1 VLIDNQMD
9 LKLDQHSPTPIYKQ
23 IEEQVRELIATEK
36 LKQGDRLPAIR
47 KLADRLDVNQNTV
60 VKAYLELEKEQ
71 IVVCRRGG
79 GTTVAAKA
87 TDPSILALRN
97 KQLSDIMNTD
107 IVKVLSMGYSPEE
120 VEAAFHLHISRW
132 REERIES
139 AEAYVNE
146 SKHID
151 TQNTILVVGS
161 NDMALDLLMSLF
173 RERSPAIEVEVA
185 HAGSLGGLIAL
196 QEERAHLAGI
206 HLLDDESG
214 EYNYPYIKRILP
226 GRELAV
232 LHLVYRM
239 QGLMFAAGNPKQIK
253 GLDDL
258 LRKDIKFINRQRG
271 SGTRVLLDFK
281 LRQMGVLSNKIKGY
295 EDKVDSHL
303 AVALAI
309 KHGRADVGLGIE
321 GAARS
326 CEIDFLPLLRE
337 RYDLVM
343 TKQSYQS
350 RLFAP
355 LLEIVISKE
364 YRDVVNQVG
373 GYDTSQTGLTTFFN

>member
-1 VLIDNQMD
+1 
-9 LKLDQHSPTPIYKQ
+9 
-23 IEEQVRELIATEK
+23 
-36 LKQGDRLPAIR
+36 
-47 KLADRLDVNQNTV
+47 
-60 VKAYLELEKEQ
+60 
-71 IVVCRRGG
+71 
-79 GTTVAAKA
+79 
-87 TDPSILALRN
+87 
-97 KQLSDIMNTD
+97 
-107 IVKVLSMGYSPEE
+107 MGYSPEE
-120 VEAAFHLHISRW
+120 VEAAFHLYISRW

-139 AEAYVNE
+139 AEAHVNG

-151 TQNTILVVGS
+151 ISNTIFVVGS
-161 NDMALDLLMSLF
+161 NDMALDLLVSLF

-239 QGLMFAAGNPKQIK
+239 QGLMFAAENPKQIR
-253 GLDDL
+253 GLADL

-295 EDKVDSHL
+295 EDEVDSHL

-309 KHGRADVGLGIE
+309 KHGKADIGLGIE

-326 CEIDFLPLLRE
+326 CEIDFLPLFRE
-337 RYDLVM
+337 RYDLVI
-343 TKQSYQS
+343 TKESYQS
-350 RLFAP
+350 RLFTP
-355 LLEIVISKE
+355 LLEIVTSKE